1 MVSDVTL
8 IMLIWRHNQFL
19 CFLCFFFFFLLLL
32 LLFIGC
38 FLFLIFVF
46 IPNIC
51 GQDIASEAMKAL
63 TSHGEGGM
71 SCSTRENFLVNITKF
86 YFNTHNVGPIM
97 YLSLKVVMRSYQA
110 NP

>member
-8 IMLIWRHNQFL
+8 TMLIWRHDQFL
-19 CFLCFFFFFLLLL
+19 CFLSLSLFFFLL

-38 FLFLIFVF
+38 FLLLISVF

-51 GQDIASEAMKAL
+51 GQGIASEEMKAL

-71 SCSTRENFLVNITKF
+71 RCSTMENFLVNTTKF
-86 YFNTHNVGPIM
+86 YFNTRNVGPIM
-97 YLSLKVVMRSYQA
+97 YLSLKVVMRS
-110 NP
+110 